1 MSSAQHSNDFYSQ
14 GKAYWET
21 IPATIDGMLGGY
33 SEISSIDIHS
43 SNRLLKHFRQDKAAP
58 LGRQRAPDCG
68 AGIGRITK
76 HLLLPL
82 FDAVD
87 MVEQNQAFLDQART
101 YIGHGSERVEN
112 LFCQGLQDFAPE
124 EGYYDVIWCQ
134 WVTGHLTDVDLVL
147 FVQRCLQGLR
157 DNGIF
162 VIKDNITQD
171 SVDVDNRDGSIT
183 RPRNLFLQLFE
194 KAGARV
200 LADRKQYRFP
210 KGLYEV
216 RTFALR

>member
-1 MSSAQHSNDFYSQ
+1 MASAQHSEDFYRQ

-33 SEISSIDIHS
+33 SELSSTDVHS
-43 SNRLLKHFRQDKAAP
+43 SQRLLKQFQEDKAAP
-58 LGRQRAPDCG
+58 LGKLRALDCG

-82 FDAVD
+82 FDTVD
-87 MVEQNQAFLDQART
+87 MVEQNQAFLDQARG
-101 YIGHGSERVEN
+101 YIGPEELRVDR
-112 LFCQGLQDFAPE
+112 LICKGLQDFTPE
-124 EGYYDVIWCQ
+124 EGRYDVIWCQ
-134 WVTGHLTDVDLVL
+134 WVTGHLTDGDLVS
-147 FVQRCLQGLR
+147 FVQRCLGGLR
-157 DNGIF
+157 ENGLF

-171 SVDVDNRDGSIT
+171 DIDVDNRDGSIT
-183 RPRNLFLQLFE
+183 RPRHLFLQLFE
-194 KAGARV
+194 KAGARL

-216 RTFALR
+216 RTFAMR

>member
-1 MSSAQHSNDFYSQ
+1 MASAQHSDDFYRQ

-33 SEISSIDIHS
+33 SELSSTDVHS
-43 SNRLLKHFRQDKAAP
+43 SQRLLKQFREDKAAP
-58 LGRQRAPDCG
+58 LGSLRALDCG

-82 FDAVD
+82 FDTVD
-87 MVEQNQAFLDQART
+87 MVEQNQAFLDQARD
-101 YIGHGSERVEN
+101 YIGQEAHRVDR
-112 LFCQGLQDFAPE
+112 LICKGLQDFTPE
-124 EGYYDVIWCQ
+124 EGHYDVIWCQ
-134 WVTGHLTDVDLVL
+134 WVTGHLTDGDLVS
-147 FVQRCLQGLR
+147 FVQRCLGGLR
-157 DNGIF
+157 ENGLF

-171 SVDVDNRDGSIT
+171 DIDVDNRDGSIT
-183 RPRNLFLQLFE
+183 RPRQLFLQLFE
-194 KAGARV
+194 KAGARL

-216 RTFALR
+216 RTFAMR

>member
-1 MSSAQHSNDFYSQ
+1 MSSAQHSDDFYSQ

-21 IPATIDGMLGGY
+21 IPATVDGMLGGY

-43 SNRLLKHFRQDKAAP
+43 SNRLLKQFHEDKAAP
-58 LGRQRAPDCG
+58 LGRQRALDCG

-112 LFCQGLQDFAPE
+112 LFCQGASPALSWP
-124 EGYYDVIWCQ
+124 
-134 WVTGHLTDVDLVL
+134 TGLAWRFRRGSCT
-147 FVQRCLQGLR
+147 LR
-157 DNGIF
+157 
-162 VIKDNITQD
+162 
-171 SVDVDNRDGSIT
+171 
-183 RPRNLFLQLFE
+183 
-194 KAGARV
+194 AGAR
-200 LADRKQYRFP
+200 P
-210 KGLYEV
+210 TGPH
-216 RTFALR
+216 